1 MDFHT
6 AVEILYTFQR
16 RLLPAASDEQEKVR
30 TGREVLVLK
39 EDEKEH
45 GLKIRG
51 RTTQLHHPKKGF
63 KPASHTIITTAG
75 NKDLRIP
82 PSLNKKN
89 RVNCN
94 HKQYG
99 CGLDI
104 EATMITIW
112 G

>member
-1 MDFHT
+1 
-6 AVEILYTFQR
+6 
-16 RLLPAASDEQEKVR
+16 
-30 TGREVLVLK
+30 VLVLK
-39 EDEKEH
+39 EDRKNMDSRYEA
-45 GLKIRG
+45 GLRNY
-51 RTTQLHHPKKGF
+51 TTSQKTF

-82 PSLNKKN
+82 EQKN

-104 EATMITIW
+104 EATTIALW
-112 G
+112 GRAGESHVVDE